1 MFMMQVVRHAKS
13 SWDYPELSDFERP
26 LSARGR
32 RDAPLMAAILRDLPE
47 RPDVVVTSS
56 AVRAVTTARVMAQI
70 LDLPMHDMIISNAL
84 YDATADEL
92 IALMREMDDA
102 FRCVMIVG
110 HNPALTQFVNI
121 VGDTELE
128 NVPTCGIVTLSLPSL
143 RGWRDIGVR
152 TANVRSFDYP
162 RKYYRE

>member
-1 MFMMQVVRHAKS
+1 MFMMLVARHAKS

-32 RDAPLMAAILRDLPE
+32 RDAPLMAAILRDGPE
-47 RPDVVVTSS
+47 RPDVIVTSS
-56 AVRAVTTARVMAQI
+56 AVRAVTTARVMAQL

-92 IALMREMDDA
+92 IMLMREMDDA
-102 FRCVMIVG
+102 FRHVMIVG

-128 NVPTCGIVTLSLPSL
+128 NVPTCGVVTLAFPSL
-143 RGWRDIGVR
+143 RSWRDIGVR
-152 TANVRSFDYP
+152 TGNARSFDYP

>member
-1 MFMMQVVRHAKS
+1 MFTMLVARHAKS

-32 RDAPLMAAILRDLPE
+32 RDAPLMAAILRDEPE
-47 RPDVVVTSS
+47 RPDVIVTSS
-56 AVRAVTTARVMAQI
+56 AVRAVTTARVMAQL

-92 IALMREMDDA
+92 ITLVREIDDA
-102 FRCVMIVG
+102 FRCAMVVG

-128 NVPTCGIVTLSLPSL
+128 NVPTCGVVTLAFPSL
-143 RGWRDIGVR
+143 RSWRDIGVR
-152 TANVRSFDYP
+152 TGNVRSFDYP